1 MVLFFGNITHFSL
14 SMMESRNVGEQQTRT
29 KGTCRCLLNTKHVCP
44 TMSVSVRQDFHMNQS
59 VTKYNGHGGE
69 TTWLMLIHYKSVTQN
84 STELMKTG
92 A

>member
-69 TTWLMLIHYKSVTQN
+69 RTWLMLIHYKSVTQN